1 MTPQADLVILAGR
14 VLMALLFIIS
24 GFAKFT
30 AAAGTKAYFAKTG
43 VPAPEVAYVVAV
55 AIELGV
61 GVLFLVG
68 VKTRVMA
75 VVLALFTVATA
86 LLAHAK
92 FGDMQQQTQ
101 FLKNLAIAGGFL
113 GFALL
118 GGGAYSV
125 DGQMARPGRTRVTA

>member
-1 MTPQADLVILAGR
+1 MTPQNDLVILLGR

-24 GFAKFT
+24 GFSKFT
-30 AAAGTKAYFAKTG
+30 AAAGTKAYFAKIG
-43 VPAPEVAYVVAV
+43 VPAPEIAYIVAV
-55 AIELGV
+55 AVELGV
-61 GVLFLVG
+61 GILFLVG

-75 VVLALFTVATA
+75 VVLAVFTVATA
-86 LLAHAK
+86 VLGHGELA
-92 FGDMQQQTQ
+92 QQTQ

-125 DGQMARPGRTRVTA
+125 DGQMARTGRARVSI